1 MAPLSVHL
9 SEKLEV
15 SVRKAPFVLQ
25 GLTSLCLVHQATI
38 AKRISWTRNQESA
51 LLVITAM
58 GVPSSVTQS
67 TKQQVIGVQRV
78 ITAQLKVPTQLHAY
92 QEPMLTQNSTSSRT
106 IVNHVYLVCFV
117 LHMDLTIQ
125 AEIVQ
130 KDSIVLL
137 EKHNRVRP
145 TRSVSLATFVLNEV
159 GSITHVLLERINRI
173 LEKNFATLVQLEAI
187 VIPMKQGKTCPVWE
201 MILVE

>member
-1 MAPLSVHL
+1 
-9 SEKLEV
+9 
-15 SVRKAPFVLQ
+15 
-25 GLTSLCLVHQATI
+25 
-38 AKRISWTRNQESA
+38 
-51 LLVITAM
+51 
-58 GVPSSVTQS
+58 
-67 TKQQVIGVQRV
+67 
-78 ITAQLKVPTQLHAY
+78 
-92 QEPMLTQNSTSSRT
+92 MLTQNSTSSRT

-137 EKHNRVRP
+137 EKHNRVRQ

-159 GSITHVLLERINRI
+159 GSITHVPLERINRI
-173 LEKNFATLVQLEAI
+173 LEKDFATLVQLEAI